1 MMQIYYVLS
10 VLVTP
15 HVGVWIETLRTF
27 PVIRLSPVTP
37 HVGVWIETC
46 CFKFER
52 KRFIGHTSCR
62 CVD

>member
-37 HVGVWIETC
+37 HVGVWIETPATGSAAAAAP
-46 CFKFER
+46 
-52 KRFIGHTSCR
+52 GHTSCR